1 MLDSYG
7 NEAYTF
13 SYLPSINR
21 FVDVQGCIIHDLSRM
36 FHTWELD
43 QWKKTKDYGL
53 IRGKDDQLYDF
64 YYLDEEAEEAILDFI
79 SYNESFGVQMDR
91 LYY

>member
-1 MLDSYG
+1 MLDPYG
-7 NEAYTF
+7 NDAYTF

-21 FVDVQGCIIHDLSRM
+21 FVDVQGCIIHDLSKL
-36 FHTWELD
+36 FHTWKLD
-43 QWKKTKDYGL
+43 QWKKTQDYGL

-64 YYLDEEAEEAILDFI
+64 YYLDDDDEYEVLDFI
-79 SYNESFGVQMDR
+79 GYNESFGTQMDR

>member
-7 NEAYTF
+7 NETYTF

-36 FHTWELD
+36 FYTWELNE
-43 QWKKTKDYGL
+43 WKKTKDYGL

-64 YYLDEEAEEAILDFI
+64 YYLDGDEEDDILNFI
-79 SYNESFGVQMDR
+79 SDNEKFGIQMDR
-91 LYY
+91 VYY

>member
-1 MLDSYG
+1 MLDPYG
-7 NEAYTF
+7 NDAYTF

-21 FVDVQGCIIHDLSRM
+21 FVDVQGCIIHDLSKL

-43 QWKKTKDYGL
+43 QWKKTQDYGL
-53 IRGKDDQLYDF
+53 IRGKDNQLYDF
-64 YYLDEEAEEAILDFI
+64 YYLDDDDEYEVLDFI
-79 SYNESFGVQMDR
+79 GYNESFGTQMDR

>member
-7 NEAYTF
+7 NETYTF

-36 FHTWELD
+36 FYTWELD
-43 QWKKTKDYGL
+43 QWKKTQDYGL

-64 YYLDEEAEEAILDFI
+64 YYLDEEAEEDILI
-79 SYNESFGVQMDR
+79 LIGYNESFGIQMDR
-91 LYY
+91 VYY

>member
-1 MLDSYG
+1 
-7 NEAYTF
+7 
-13 SYLPSINR
+13 
-21 FVDVQGCIIHDLSRM
+21 M

-53 IRGKDDQLYDF
+53 IRDKDDQLYDF
-64 YYLDEEAEEAILDFI
+64 YYLDGDEEDDILNFI
-79 SYNESFGVQMDR
+79 SDNEEFGIQMDR

>member
-1 MLDSYG
+1 MLDPYG
-7 NEAYTF
+7 DDTYSF

-21 FVDVQGCIIHDLSRM
+21 FVDNRLGCIIHDLSRM

-53 IRGKDDQLYDF
+53 IQGKDGQLYDF
-64 YYLDEEAEEAILDFI
+64 YYLDEEAEEDILLFI
-79 SYNESFGVQMDR
+79 DYNESWGGTDG
-91 LYY
+91 

>member
-21 FVDVQGCIIHDLSRM
+21 FIDVQGCIIHDLSRM

-64 YYLDEEAEEAILDFI
+64 YYLDGDEEDDILNFI
-79 SYNESFGVQMDR
+79 SDNEEFGIQMDR

>member
-1 MLDSYG
+1 MLDPYG
-7 NEAYTF
+7 NDAYTF

-21 FVDVQGCIIHDLSRM
+21 FVDVQGCIIHDLSQM
-36 FHTWELD
+36 FYTWELD

-64 YYLDEEAEEAILDFI
+64 YYLDEEAEDDILNFI
-79 SYNESFGVQMDR
+79 SDNEEFGIQMDR

>member
-1 MLDSYG
+1 MLNSYG
-7 NEAYTF
+7 DDTYSF

-21 FVDVQGCIIHDLSRM
+21 FVDRLGCIVHDLSRM
-36 FHTWELD
+36 FYTWELD
-43 QWKKTKDYGL
+43 QWKKTQDYGL

-64 YYLDEEAEEAILDFI
+64 YYLDEEAEEDILILIDH
-79 SYNESFGVQMDR
+79 NESFGVQMDR

>member
-21 FVDVQGCIIHDLSRM
+21 FVDVQGCIIHDLSRI

-64 YYLDEEAEEAILDFI
+64 YYLDGDEEDDILNFI
-79 SYNESFGVQMDR
+79 SDNEKFGIQMDR
-91 LYY
+91 VYY

>member
-1 MLDSYG
+1 MLDPYG
-7 NEAYTF
+7 DDTYSF

-21 FVDVQGCIIHDLSRM
+21 FVDRLGCIVHDLSRM
-36 FHTWELD
+36 FYTWELD
-43 QWKKTKDYGL
+43 QWKKTQDYGL

-64 YYLDEEAEEAILDFI
+64 YYLDEEAEEDILLFI
-79 SYNESFGVQMDR
+79 GYNESFGIQMDR

>member
-1 MLDSYG
+1 MLDPYG
-7 NEAYTF
+7 NDAYTF

-21 FVDVQGCIIHDLSRM
+21 FVDVQGCIIHDLSKL

-43 QWKKTKDYGL
+43 QWKKTQDYGL
-53 IRGKDDQLYDF
+53 IRDKDNQLYDF
-64 YYLDEEAEEAILDFI
+64 YYLDDDDEYEVLDCI
-79 SYNESFGVQMDR
+79 GYNESFGTQMDR

>member
-36 FHTWELD
+36 FYTWELNE
-43 QWKKTKDYGL
+43 WKKTKDYGL

-64 YYLDEEAEEAILDFI
+64 YYLDGDEEDDILNFI
-79 SYNESFGVQMDR
+79 SDNEKFGIQMDR
-91 LYY
+91 VYY